1 MAVIA
6 RTQHGRLA
14 QVAQIAGARPA
25 ALAALTAGPGLPGGT
40 PAASYRGLSAWGT
53 LLLALAM
60 ADL

>member
-40 PAASYRGLSAWGT
+40 PAASYRAFGLGNTAAGSRHGGS
-53 LLLALAM
+53 
-60 ADL
+60 